1 MFFKDQAGV
10 YEEKNYL
17 MDNFPAL
24 VKTLQKKNMLPALVF
39 TFDRRYCVRLPAEL
53 TETFKEEIEEIKIT
67 QEYKEKQ
74 KRQEKNEKAMKKIVK
89 KMKNEAAESDKTRKN
104 ENSVSREV
112 TCVEDISPYGELMR
126 IFQEF
131 PMQTLV
137 GPNNLDRD
145 SMFNIMSNLKL
156 VSEDYMEFLKYGIS
170 YHHAGNNSKMRSTT
184 EMLFREKFLNLVVC
198 TTTLAQGIHMPCQTV
213 VFAGDSVFLNSLNY
227 HQCSGRAGR
236 RGFDQQAGSS
246 FFYVNDFI
254 RI

>member
-1 MFFKDQAGV
+1 LKDQAGI
-10 YEEKNYL
+10 YDEKNYL
-17 MDNFPAL
+17 IDYFPAL

-39 TFDRRYCVRLPAEL
+39 TFDRGYCVRLPAEVSD
-53 TETFKEEIEEIKIT
+53 TFEEEIEEIKNT
-67 QEYKEKQ
+67 QEYQEKQANKEKI
-74 KRQEKNEKAMKKIVK
+74 EKSMKKIMK
-89 KMKNEAAESDKTRKN
+89 KKKNEAAESEKTRKN
-104 ENSVSREV
+104 VNAVSLAITSVD
-112 TCVEDISPYGELMR
+112 DISPYEELMSLY
-126 IFQEF
+126 QEF
-131 PMQTLV
+131 PLQTLV

-156 VSEDYMEFLKYGIS
+156 VNKEYMELLKYGMS

-236 RGFDQQAGSS
+236 RGFDQQAS
-246 FFYVNDFI
+246 FFFLKMVIKEY
-254 RI
+254 RP